1 MSIFLQEWE
10 RRLLEHAYTF
20 LKEKGVIDGD
30 SNHCVLCFD
39 GMMVLKKNVEDVQT
53 LINELQEY
61 LKSHTGFNISFDD
74 KAMDKGYKHI
84 EQAPLRNL
92 EVFDA
97 QYMQSLESYY
107 RKKEYIEMFVVKIQR
122 PHPRYVYAQREY
134 IKDKYGLRSVFKIIT
149 WCDPELKSLLVGVT
163 FEKQNAI
170 RRAFSRFKC

>member
-1 MSIFLQEWE
+1 M
-10 RRLLEHAYTF
+10 
-20 LKEKGVIDGD
+20 
-30 SNHCVLCFD
+30 
-39 GMMVLKKNVEDVQT
+39 KNAKVK
-53 LINELQEY
+53 I
-61 LKSHTGFNISFDD
+61 
-74 KAMDKGYKHI
+74 YKMH
-84 EQAPLRNL
+84 RN
-92 EVFDA
+92 
-97 QYMQSLESYY
+97 M